1 MPKCRVHERKWVF
14 HKVVC
19 RIPGGP
25 GSGTYLLF
33 FYSPARQFSPTGR
46 FERRLAFHRS
56 HKLSSLMAFK
66 TGGLF
71 FSNRTWIYGC
81 LGKLQKVHSCN
92 YNIENISGRRH
103 SIRPLDHTLKINL
116 LDNNTVVKSAK
127 LKVSVH
133 ARTWIWKGVNFGFLG
148 CMKITS
154 CGGQVVTYSAF
165 IDMYLSFGV
174 NWNETT
180 KKIDVTI
187 RPVNTD
193 LKVHFL
199 IMITKCVG
207 HRNSIWYSHIS
218 LS

>member
-1 MPKCRVHERKWVF
+1 ME
-14 HKVVC
+14 
-19 RIPGGP
+19 
-25 GSGTYLLF
+25 
-33 FYSPARQFSPTGR
+33 
-46 FERRLAFHRS
+46 
-56 HKLSSLMAFK
+56 
-66 TGGLF
+66 
-71 FSNRTWIYGC
+71 
-81 LGKLQKVHSCN
+81 
-92 YNIENISGRRH
+92 
-103 SIRPLDHTLKINL
+103 
-116 LDNNTVVKSAK
+116 NNTVVISAN
-127 LKVSVH
+127 LDVSVH

-207 HRNSIWYSHIS
+207 HSNSI
-218 LS
+218 